1 MAVAL
6 ILGWATVFTMM
17 IRAVIR
23 KDILWPGKQ
32 EDRDEG
38 GWQTESN
45 GTPAEGE
52 VGDPE
57 ALERLRRQVAGST
70 GFKSRRGVR
79 GSGDEESRGRGLD
92 RYLQRAYL
100 GATTTNTSRRS
111 GDGDGDCNGD
121 AGELDQSVTDP
132 GGKPRGDDLV

>member
-52 VGDPE
+52 VGDRD
-57 ALERLRRQVAGST
+57 ALERLRREVAGAN
-70 GFKSRRGVR
+70 GFRSRGGAR

-100 GATTTNTSRRS
+100 GATAASTSRRT
-111 GDGDGDCNGD
+111 GDGDGDEHG
-121 AGELDQSVTDP
+121 GEVDQSVTDP